1 MRDVVDWGMGV
12 MDGGLV
18 IWIGGLL
25 TGCGGYG
32 WSGGNGCSE
41 EYG

>member
-1 MRDVVDWGMGV
+1 MWIDWGMGV

-18 IWIGGLL
+18 IWVGGIW
-25 TGCGGYG
+25 TGCGRYG
-32 WSGGNGCSE
+32 WSGGNGCGE